1 MTIKR
6 DSSLP
11 VFLLIAKANYNP
23 KHSINKLLIITSN
36 KACSQK
42 FISKDIFKTLE
53 SIQFSALC
61 V

>member
-11 VFLLIAKANYNP
+11 VFLLIFKANKP
-23 KHSINKLLIITSN
+23 KHSINKLLIITSK

>member
-23 KHSINKLLIITSN
+23 KHPINKLLIITS
-36 KACSQK
+36 KKTCSQK
-42 FISKDIFKTLE
+42 FISKDISKTLE